1 MKKIGNEERG
11 IFQNFRSSRILQLND
26 LKKVERKK
34 SSIGLPIQA
43 YLEDK
48 KPSKKR
54 KYSEFEPPEG
64 VFTQKNQEKIQSV
77 KKRDQ
82 SIKEKENLV
91 NQYLTEF
98 KIDCPKD
105 FHYENYFDK
114 KRDELQELLLRD
126 PIMSVDEL

>member
-1 MKKIGNEERG
+1 M
-11 IFQNFRSSRILQLND
+11 
-26 LKKVERKK
+26 
-34 SSIGLPIQA
+34 PIQT

-54 KYSEFEPPEG
+54 KYSELELPE
-64 VFTQKNQEKIQSV
+64 VFIPQQKNQENIQSV

-105 FHYENYFDK
+105 FHYESK
-114 KRDELQELLLRD
+114 SILLEIRSSL
-126 PIMSVDEL
+126 